1 MGRSKRGQK
10 VFALGNATMN
20 AEALAKASA
29 QIAAEEVEEPIE
41 ELDGFRPAG
50 EVLGETGDDEDD
62 SGSGEVD
69 PVAKTTATPLPPPPL
84 SKSEPEPVQT
94 ETGSFEVPVEDD
106 SAKTDDAAKAARQ
119 TFETLEAPAVN
130 PASVQ
135 ESASA
140 QKPSHD
146 FNTGERGWFASE
158 PKDDPESNAPASEP
172 PPPFTSERLTDS
184 GPVPV
189 SPAPTATPAAT
200 AATGSAVPRPN
211 HHRVAML
218 PATPARLFWV
228 NYRARIVSFLV
239 GLVLASGTVGY
250 HLGYHLAPR
259 DAPAVSGSTTSGASE
274 TDVSESD
281 PFVAPVEETRPIRPV
296 MPPERPAEPRSEP
309 GLTGVSGTVVR
320 LPARDAYP
328 TSCRTA
334 GTRRIP
340 GVTFLCGRDM
350 LEGVNACNCVVAGR
364 VP

>member
-1 MGRSKRGQK
+1 MSEKRG
-10 VFALGNATMN
+10 AELGSLKYSMSDGEKNGDAI
-20 AEALAKASA
+20 AKAKA
-29 QIAAEEVEEPIE
+29 QIAAE
-41 ELDGFRPAG
+41 
-50 EVLGETGDDEDD
+50 
-62 SGSGEVD
+62 VD
-69 PVAKTTATPLPPPPL
+69 PIAKTTATPLPPPP
-84 SKSEPEPVQT
+84 SPKSEPEPVQT
-94 ETGSFEVPVEDD
+94 ETGSFEVSVEDD
-106 SAKTDDAAKAARQ
+106 SAKTDDAVKAARQ

-130 PASVQ
+130 P
-135 ESASA
+135 ASA

-158 PKDDPESNAPASEP
+158 PKDDNAPASES

-200 AATGSAVPRPN
+200 AAAGSAVPRPN

-250 HLGYHLAPR
+250 HLAPR
-259 DAPAVSGSTTSGASE
+259 DAPAVSGSTTSDASE

-281 PFVAPVEETRPIRPV
+281 PFVAPVEETRPTLPV
-296 MPPERPAEPRSEP
+296 MPPERPTEPRSEP

-340 GVTFLCGRDM
+340 GVTFLCGRGQLRGTD
-350 LEGVNACNCVVAGR
+350 ACNCIAAGR